1 MPLHEPRAQG
11 QRVLAPGKNRRLST
25 LWTASRATALAVVL
39 ISCTPTHSNLATA
52 HAHSLPPLGTAPTQT
67 GPLSTT
73 ISPRSPSTASSSASH
88 ATRHVPAGFGQRH
101 ITLACDDSAGDLPV
115 GESGSNVMIAGAQ
128 LTGLTGGWDPS
139 LTSEVGLVLPAD
151 IAMYFRKLPVYVKA
165 GAGPVTLTVPGDH
178 AQFGSWVR
186 SAVWTSGSA
195 PNLEPWAATSVT
207 FQGCP
212 NRGAMYLGGLLAASP
227 TTCFPLSSRSTSN
240 SDVTIELSL
249 GGRCNA

>member
-1 MPLHEPRAQG
+1 MD
-11 QRVLAPGKNRRLST
+11 
-25 LWTASRATALAVVL
+25 ASRATALAVVL

-52 HAHSLPPLGTAPTQT
+52 HAHSLPPPGTAPTQT

-151 IAMYFRKLPVYVKA
+151 EVLAY
-165 GAGPVTLTVPGDH
+165 
-178 AQFGSWVR
+178 QQR
-186 SAVWTSGSA
+186 SAAKTSRALDDLMQDSA
-195 PNLEPWAATSVT
+195 EFYTTTASADDAADT
-207 FQGCP
+207 
-212 NRGAMYLGGLLAASP
+212 R
-227 TTCFPLSSRSTSN
+227 
-240 SDVTIELSL
+240 
-249 GGRCNA
+249 